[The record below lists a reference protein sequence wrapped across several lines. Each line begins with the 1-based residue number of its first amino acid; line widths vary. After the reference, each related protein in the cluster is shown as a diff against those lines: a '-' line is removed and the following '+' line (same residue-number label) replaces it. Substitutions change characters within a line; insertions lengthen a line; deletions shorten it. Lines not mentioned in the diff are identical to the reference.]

1 MATRGL
7 DLTFDLLAHA
17 SNNAADGLLAY
28 AMASADT
35 KIRQRAIAATLQ
47 RRTSDGAM
55 QVLRMWNDL
64 NDAELRAV
72 QDHPLAMQSAVRSV
86 LREPVQSPLWRTAL
100 EALRL
105 LSLDELLPLL
115 IDRLETA
122 GENQLEREMLATVLH
137 LSGELG
143 MAAREGRGR
152 PSVRE
157 PVVRRLAESV
167 RRLQSH
173 RCSGLCEAFLAASC
187 WGDRTLRHL
196 LCEDEQAAERLAD
209 PLRRSTIP
217 GVLHL
222 LAGFLRRKNLPDVVR
237 DALVTR
243 RDWAFRDAL
252 FRAVSDGSVL
262 MARRHFQ
269 ELPLLAIFSARD
281 TLAAHTP
288 WLLLPGLALAHTL
301 NSKSPIDRL
310 SVLLDVLALG
320 RAEHDAAVLQALQY
334 CEELDRRQVM
344 EAAIAIAE
352 GPSLRTEDLRPYCWI
367 LGRTLQV
374 IDYPNAAVSAA
385 LRRLL
390 RGLHADQLLDR
401 IDELPE
407 YCWAK
412 LGDLVCQV
420 DEDAEL
426 TISGALRSPAIKQRV
441 RAIKAA
447 AACNLIGKLEA
458 QLTTI
463 ARQDYREVRIVAMR
477 VLSRGRGDDSL
488 RTLASAAS
496 GPDGLQR
503 DVARDSLNRR
513 IDQASG
519 GRTVSAAR
527 EEGLQ

>member
-1 MATRGL
+1 
-7 DLTFDLLAHA
+7 
-17 SNNAADGLLAY
+17 
-28 AMASADT
+28 
-35 KIRQRAIAATLQ
+35 
-47 RRTSDGAM
+47 
-55 QVLRMWNDL
+55 
-64 NDAELRAV
+64 
-72 QDHPLAMQSAVRSV
+72 
-86 LREPVQSPLWRTAL
+86 
-100 EALRL
+100 
-105 LSLDELLPLL
+105 
-115 IDRLETA
+115 
-122 GENQLEREMLATVLH
+122 
-137 LSGELG
+137 
-143 MAAREGRGR
+143 
-152 PSVRE
+152 
-157 PVVRRLAESV
+157 
-167 RRLQSH
+167 
-173 RCSGLCEAFLAASC
+173 
-187 WGDRTLRHL
+187 
-196 LCEDEQAAERLAD
+196 
-209 PLRRSTIP
+209 
-217 GVLHL
+217 
-222 LAGFLRRKNLPDVVR
+222 
-237 DALVTR
+237 
-243 RDWAFRDAL
+243 
-252 FRAVSDGSVL
+252 
-262 MARRHFQ
+262 
-269 ELPLLAIFSARD
+269 
-281 TLAAHTP
+281 
-288 WLLLPGLALAHTL
+288 
-301 NSKSPIDRL
+301 
-310 SVLLDVLALG
+310 
-320 RAEHDAAVLQALQY
+320 
-334 CEELDRRQVM
+334 
-344 EAAIAIAE
+344 
-352 GPSLRTEDLRPYCWI
+352 
-367 LGRTLQV
+367 V